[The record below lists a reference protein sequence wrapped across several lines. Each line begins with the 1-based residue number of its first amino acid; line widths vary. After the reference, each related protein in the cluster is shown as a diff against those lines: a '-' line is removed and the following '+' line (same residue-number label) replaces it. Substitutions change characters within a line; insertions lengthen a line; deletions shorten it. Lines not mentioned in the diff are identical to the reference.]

1 MTQTPR
7 TYQLVTTKLIFTVS
21 VIIMLLT
28 ILFVWLFGLG
38 SHRSLFENSI
48 ISTWILTT
56 ALYAFLFV
64 GLYKGFKL
72 KDNLGKVT
80 RTFTYDKVSPPSE
93 FLIEIADSHVGAI
106 IALILMSGTFL
117 VLLANMLVAL
127 WTGILVFAAVL
138 YWVYY
143 RAIRFA
149 FKWSKV
155 CKGHIGKSLLY
166 GFVFTAFYSIW
177 FYGII
182 IGAHYLNTSH

>member
-1 MTQTPR
+1 
-7 TYQLVTTKLIFTVS
+7 
-21 VIIMLLT
+21 MLLT

-38 SHRSLFENSI
+38 THRSLFENSI
-48 ISTWILTT
+48 ISAWILTT

-64 GLYKGFKL
+64 GLYRGFKL

-80 RTFTYDKVSPPSE
+80 RTYTYDKVPEPAE
-93 FLIEIADSHVGAI
+93 FLIEIADSYFGAV
-106 IALILMSGTFL
+106 IALILMSGTLL

-127 WTGILVFAAVL
+127 WTGILVFMAIL

-149 FKWSKV
+149 FKWSKA

-166 GFVFTAFYSIW
+166 GLAFTVFYSIW
-177 FYGII
+177 FYCII
-182 IGAHYLNTSH
+182 IGAHYLNTH